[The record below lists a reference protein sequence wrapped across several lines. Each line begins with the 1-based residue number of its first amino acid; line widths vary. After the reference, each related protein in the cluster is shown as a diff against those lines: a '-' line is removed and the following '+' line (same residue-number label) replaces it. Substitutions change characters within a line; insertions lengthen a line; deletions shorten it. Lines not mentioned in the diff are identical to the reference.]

1 MEKKDKIEDLV
12 FKILNRFYKQTYL
25 WVFSLDLELTEKW
38 AALVFCKLYNYIHSI
53 SNSWGSKRTFQKGA
67 LEVEVHLFT

>member
-25 WVFSLDLELTEKW
+25 WVFSLDLELTEK
-38 AALVFCKLYNYIHSI
+38 
-53 SNSWGSKRTFQKGA
+53 
-67 LEVEVHLFT
+67 